1 MWDISWLAVI
11 LSAASA
17 FLVGGLWYGPLFLKS
32 WQREAGIS
40 DADMQ
45 RRHPAKVFGGAFVL
59 QLIASYFLGHVF
71 ATYGNGLSDSST
83 IMTAMGVALS
93 FIVTA
98 FGVNYLFA
106 GKSVKLWAIDS
117 GYYLVTYTLMGVIFA
132 YLG

>member
-1 MWDISWLAVI
+1 MWNISILAVA
-11 LSAASA
+11 LAAVSA
-17 FLVGGLWYGPLFLKS
+17 FLVGGLWYGPLFLKV

-45 RRHPAKVFGGAFVL
+45 KRHPAKVFGGALVL
-59 QLIASYFLGHVF
+59 QLFAAYFMGHVF
-71 ATYGNGLSDSST
+71 ATYGGLSPTST
-83 IMTAMGVALS
+83 ILTAQGIALA

-117 GYYLVTYTLMGVIFA
+117 GYYVVTYTLMGAVFA
-132 YLG
+132 WLG

>member
-1 MWDISWLAVI
+1 MWNISWLAVV
-11 LSAASA
+11 LAAVSG
-17 FLVGGLWYGPLFLKS
+17 FLVGGLWYGPLFLKA

-40 DADMQ
+40 HDDMSK
-45 RRHPAKVFGGAFVL
+45 RHPAWVFGGAFLL
-59 QLIASYFLGHVF
+59 QLIAAFFLGHVY
-71 ATYGNGLSDSST
+71 ATYGGPSPKTT
-83 IMTAMGVALS
+83 ILIALGIALA

-117 GYYLVTYTLMGVIFA
+117 GYYIVTYTLMGAIFA

>member
-1 MWDISWLAVI
+1 MWDISILAVV
-11 LSAASA
+11 LAAASA
-17 FLVGGLWYGPLFLKS
+17 FLVGGLWYGPLFLKA
-32 WQREAGIS
+32 WQREAGLS

-45 RRHPAKVFGGAFVL
+45 KRHPAFVFGGAFVL
-59 QLIASYFLGHVF
+59 QLFAAYFMGHTF
-71 ATYGNGLSDSST
+71 ATYGGLSATST
-83 IMTAMGVALS
+83 ILTALGIALA

-132 YLG
+132 WLG